1 LKEVVVLDLFPE
13 CRVPIKV
20 CNVCRVLFKEKPAV
34 SGVASSVLGYIFVS
48 EEFDVDVF
56 VGIGVFNPIP
66 SIFCIAVPM
75 SESGTCPGKSP
86 TVLV

>member
-1 LKEVVVLDLFPE
+1 LEEVVVLDLFSK
-13 CRVPIKV
+13 RRIPIKV
-20 CNVCRVLFKEKPAV
+20 CNVRCVLFEKEPTM
-34 SGVASSVLGYIFVS
+34 SGVANPVLGDIFVC

-75 SESGTCPGKSP
+75 SESGNVSR
-86 TVLV
+86 